1 MAGTWREMVVA
12 PEKRFVKID
21 SGIGLDVAATL
32 TVNPPT
38 AYRMLKDFVNLEPG
52 MYVVWVYYTL

>member
-1 MAGTWREMVVA
+1 MAGTWREMIVA
-12 PEKRFVKID
+12 PEKKFVKID

-52 MYVVWVYYTL
+52 MYVEWVYYTL